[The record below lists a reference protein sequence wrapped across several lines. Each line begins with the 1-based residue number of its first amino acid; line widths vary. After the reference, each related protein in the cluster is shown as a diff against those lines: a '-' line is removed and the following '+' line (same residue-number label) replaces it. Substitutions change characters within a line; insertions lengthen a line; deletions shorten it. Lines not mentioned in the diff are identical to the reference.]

1 MLLRWCGLTDCL
13 MLRLL
18 VQIGH
23 LQDGSQAQLQKQLTK
38 EQEAEFKEA
47 FHIFD
52 IDGNGQ

>member
-1 MLLRWCGLTDCL
+1 M
-13 MLRLL
+13 L

-23 LQDGSQAQLQKQLTK
+23 LQEGSQAQPQKQLTK

-52 IDGNGQ
+52 VDGNGQ